1 MPKTRLVSPI
11 ALLCLLATVACREGR
26 ALPRPEGGDRPRKH
40 AKHEKKHDRD
50 EKRDKKHDRG
60 EKDAKGDKQGN
71 KGAAAEPL
79 RHPPGR
85 MVTFEGACDA
95 SGAIPLDGTHFLLAD
110 DEDNVLRVYDA
121 ERGGPPTRT
130 YDLSSRVAL
139 SDPDSEV
146 DLEAATR
153 IGDRGYFLSSHAR
166 KRSGKLDPNR
176 FVFFAVDLGADAGSL
191 PVAGKPATSLLDDL
205 ERMSEVSGF
214 GLGTGRT
221 RAPLTEGAVNIEGM
235 TAAADGTLWIGFR
248 SPVPQGKAILVRLLN
263 PNQVLDGAH
272 AKFAS
277 PRLLD
282 LGGLG
287 IRSLSSHRGSY
298 LAVAGPAQRRGTFR
312 LVRFDDEG
320 PPRLVTGAEF
330 EGFSP
335 EGLFTPEGRED
346 ILVLSD
352 DGMQE
357 VDGKAC
363 KKLSDQKQKRFRGL
377 WMTLPGEGL
386 PGPNR

>member
-1 MPKTRLVSPI
+1 MLKTRLVAPL
-11 ALLCLLATVACREGR
+11 ALLFLFSTVACREGR
-26 ALPRPEGGDRPRKH
+26 ALPRPEGREGSK
-40 AKHEKKHDRD
+40 KHEKREKKQDRAEKKAKKHDRA
-50 EKRDKKHDRG
+50 DKD
-60 EKDAKGDKQGN
+60 KDKDSSKD
-71 KGAAAEPL
+71 AAAEAL

-85 MVTFEGACDA
+85 IVTFEGACDA
-95 SGAIPLDGTHFLLAD
+95 SGAIPLDATHFLVAD

-130 YDLSSRVAL
+130 YDLSSSVAL

-176 FVFFAVDLGADAGSL
+176 FVFFAVDLGSDAKSL
-191 PVAGKPATSLLDDL
+191 PVIGRPATSLLDDL
-205 ERMSEVSGF
+205 ERLSEVSGF

-235 TAAADGTLWIGFR
+235 TAAAGDTLWIGFR
-248 SPVPQGKAILVRLLN
+248 SPLPEGKAILVRLLN
-263 PNQVLDGAH
+263 PNQVLDGAR

-298 LAVAGPAQRRGTFR
+298 LAVAGPSQRQGVFR
-312 LVRFDDEG
+312 LVRFGEDG
-320 PPRLVTGAEF
+320 PVRPIAGAEF

-335 EGLFTPEGRED
+335 EGLFTPEDRDD

-352 DGMQE
+352 DGTRE
-357 VDGKAC
+357 VNGKPC
-363 KKLSDQKQKRFRGL
+363 KKLADRSQKRFRGL
-377 WMTLPGEGL
+377 WMKLPAEGL
-386 PGPNR
+386 VGSTK

>member
-1 MPKTRLVSPI
+1 MPKTRLVPL
-11 ALLCLLATVACREGR
+11 ALLCLFSAVACREGR
-26 ALPRPEGGDRPRKH
+26 ALPTPEAGERQKKH
-40 AKHEKKHDRD
+40 AKHVKKHERD
-50 EKRDKKHDRG
+50 EKQDKKHDK
-60 EKDAKGDKQGN
+60 EAKGN
-71 KGAAAEPL
+71 KDGTPELL

-95 SGAIPLDGTHFLLAD
+95 SGAIPLDATHFLLAD

-130 YDLSSRVAL
+130 FDLSSRVAPADA
-139 SDPDSEV
+139 SAEV

-153 IGDRGYFLSSHAR
+153 MGDRGYFLSSHAR

-176 FVFFAVDLGADAGSL
+176 FVFFAVDLGGDAGAT
-191 PVAGKPATSLLDDL
+191 VTVTGKPSTSLLDDL
-205 ERMSEVSGF
+205 ERMPEVSGY

-235 TAAADGTLWIGFR
+235 TAAPDGTLWIGFR
-248 SPVPQGKAILVRLLN
+248 SPLPEGKAILVRLLN
-263 PNQVLDGAH
+263 PKEVLEGAH

-287 IRSLSSHRGSY
+287 IRSLSSHHGSY
-298 LAVAGPAQRRGTFR
+298 LVVAGPAQRRGVFR
-312 LVRFDDEG
+312 LLRFDDQG
-320 PPRLVTGAEF
+320 PPRPVAGAEF

-352 DGMQE
+352 DGIQE

-363 KKLSDQKQKRFRGL
+363 KKLADQKLKRFRGL
-377 WMTLPGEGL
+377 WMKLPAEGL
-386 PGPNR
+386 QGSTK

>member
-1 MPKTRLVSPI
+1 MPLSRLAAPI
-11 ALLCLLATVACREGR
+11 ALFCLLASVACREGR
-26 ALPRPEGGDRPRKH
+26 ALPRPEAGDGAKKQ
-40 AKHEKKHDRD
+40 AKHEKKRDRGD
-50 EKRDKKHDRG
+50 KRHDRG
-60 EKDAKGDKQGN
+60 DKPAKAHADGK
-71 KGAAAEPL
+71 KGIASEPL

-85 MVTFEGACDA
+85 IVTFHGACDA
-95 SGAIPLDGTHFLLAD
+95 SGAIPLDRTHFLLAD

-139 SDPDSEV
+139 ADPNSEV

-191 PVAGKPATSLLDDL
+191 PVTGKPATSLLDDL

-214 GLGTGRT
+214 GLGAGRH

-235 TAAADGTLWIGFR
+235 TAAEDGTLWIGFR
-248 SPVPQGKAILVRLLN
+248 SPLPQGKAILVRLLN
-263 PNQVLDGAH
+263 PNEVIQGTPAR
-272 AKFAS
+272 FAT

-298 LAVAGPAQRRGTFR
+298 LAVAGPAQRRGVFR
-312 LVRFDDEG
+312 LVRFDDDG
-320 PPRLVTGAEF
+320 PPRPVAGAEF

-363 KKLSDQKQKRFRGL
+363 KKLSDHGLKRFRGL
-377 WMTLPGEGL
+377 WLTLPEEERQGL
-386 PGPNR
+386 AK

>member
-1 MPKTRLVSPI
+1 MPSSRLLVSI
-11 ALLCLLATVACREGR
+11 ALLCLLPGAACREGR
-26 ALPRPEGGDRPRKH
+26 ALPRPEGGDS
-40 AKHEKKHDRD
+40 AKKQAKQEKKR
-50 EKRDKKHDRG
+50 DRG
-60 EKDAKGDKQGN
+60 DQREQRRDRGDKQAKADHGG
-71 KGAAAEPL
+71 KKDAASEPL

-95 SGAIPLDGTHFLLAD
+95 SGAIPLDRTHFLVAD

-139 SDPDSEV
+139 ADPNSEV

-176 FVFFAVDLGADAGSL
+176 FVFFAVDLAVDAGSL
-191 PVAGKPATSLLDDL
+191 SVTGKPATSLLDDL
-205 ERMSEVSGF
+205 ERMAEVSGF
-214 GLGTGRT
+214 GLGAGRN

-235 TAAADGTLWIGFR
+235 TAAEDGTLWIGFR
-248 SPVPQGKAILVRLLN
+248 SPLPQGKAILVRLLN
-263 PNQVLDGAH
+263 PNQVIEGAP
-272 AKFAS
+272 AKFAR

-298 LAVAGPAQRRGTFR
+298 LAVAGPAQRRGVFR
-312 LVRFDDEG
+312 LVRFDDDG
-320 PPRLVTGAEF
+320 PPRPIPGAEF

-335 EGLFTPEGRED
+335 EGLFTPEARED

-357 VDGKAC
+357 VAGKAC
-363 KKLSDQKQKRFRGL
+363 KKLADQKLKRFRGL
-377 WMTLPGEGL
+377 WLKLPEGEHQGFAK
-386 PGPNR
+386 

>member
-1 MPKTRLVSPI
+1 MFRNLTLKTRLVSPV
-11 ALLCLLATVACREGR
+11 ALLCLLSIVACREGR
-26 ALPRPEGGDRPRKH
+26 ALPPPGGGEATRKS
-40 AKHEKKHDRD
+40 EKQGK
-50 EKRDKKHDRG
+50 KRDRA
-60 EKDAKGDKQGN
+60 EKGAKGDKA
-71 KGAAAEPL
+71 AAAEPL

-85 MVTFEGACDA
+85 IVTFEGACDA
-95 SGAIPLDGTHFLLAD
+95 SGAIPLDETHFLVAD

-130 YDLSSRVAL
+130 YDLSARVAP

-176 FVFFAVDLGADAGSL
+176 FVFFAVDLSADAGSL
-191 PVAGKPATSLLDDL
+191 PVMGRPVTSLLDDL
-205 ERMSEVSGF
+205 ERLSEVSGF

-235 TAAADGTLWIGFR
+235 TAAAGDTLWIGFR
-248 SPVPQGKAILVRLLN
+248 SPLPQGKAILVRLLN
-263 PNQVLDGAH
+263 PNQVLSGAQ

-287 IRSLSSHRGSY
+287 IRSLSSHHGSY
-298 LAVAGPAQRRGTFR
+298 LAVAGPAQRKGVFR
-312 LVRFDDEG
+312 LVRFGEEG
-320 PPRLVTGAEF
+320 PVRPVAGAEF
-330 EGFSP
+330 EGLSP
-335 EGLFTPEGRED
+335 EGLFTPEARDD

-352 DGMQE
+352 DGMQPLN
-357 VDGKAC
+357 GKAC
-363 KKLSDQKQKRFRGL
+363 KKLADRSQKRFRGL
-377 WMTLPGEGL
+377 WMKLPPEGL
-386 PGPNR
+386 VGSTK